1 MVRRTFALKNI
12 VYVLLIILM
21 ILPSNA
27 LALQYRVNGN
37 HVDSSDSNIISIHG
51 EITEPKDEYEILDR
65 ESKKN
70 AIIGALKGKTMSE
83 KYSHGSKLWYG
94 YDYESII
101 VAFRLKSDA
110 TKFDMDEIYSIIDD
124 EAQKKGWQN
133 IPVKFIFAEPKAIV
147 RIESTLAMYGTIP
160 PIKNDEQRYE
170 WFTGLNNVIDA
181 IDKEY
186 ACKGRYPKPSNL
198 SVDSLVICELD
209 VSDNLSGYI
218 MMGFI
223 DNSRVE
229 KQQMDEIYAKIDEEA
244 KKIGIQNVPVKFQ
257 LVPESFFDPP
267 VPDEPEPM
275 DTMTLIKTLPAFEL
289 LGGLIS
295 LLVGW
300 MLIKQ
305 A

>member
-1 MVRRTFALKNI
+1 
-12 VYVLLIILM
+12 M

-51 EITEPKDEYEILDR
+51 EITEPKDEYEIQDR
-65 ESKKN
+65 ESKKK
-70 AIIGALKGKTMSE
+70 AIVESLKGKTLIE
-83 KYSHGSKLWYG
+83 KYSHGSKLWYA
-94 YDYESII
+94 YDHESII

-124 EAQKKGWQN
+124 EAQKEGYQD
-133 IPVKFIFAEPKAIV
+133 IPVKFVFAESKDVI

-160 PIKNDEQRYE
+160 PIENDEQRYE
-170 WFTGLNNVIDA
+170 WFTGLTNVIDE
-181 IDKEY
+181 IDREY
-186 ACKGRYPKPSNL
+186 ACKNLYPKPSNL
-198 SVDSLVICELD
+198 SAGSLVICYLD
-209 VSDNLSGYI
+209 VSDNGSGYI
-218 MMGFI
+218 LMGFI
-223 DNSRVE
+223 ENSTVK
-229 KQQMDEIYAKIDEEA
+229 KQRMDEIYAKIDGEA
-244 KKIGIQNVPVKFQ
+244 KKRGIQNVPVKFQ
-257 LVPESFFDPP
+257 LVPESIFDPITTD
-267 VPDEPEPM
+267 VPEPM
-275 DTMTLIKTLPAFEL
+275 DTMTLIKTLPAFGL

>member
-1 MVRRTFALKNI
+1 MVRITFALKNI

-37 HVDSSDSNIISIHG
+37 HVESSDSNIIAMHG
-51 EITEPKDEYEILDR
+51 EITEPKDEYEIMDR
-65 ESKKN
+65 ESKKK
-70 AIIGALKGKTMSE
+70 AIVESLKGKTLSE

-94 YDYESII
+94 HDYESII
-101 VAFRLKSDA
+101 VVFRSKRDA
-110 TKFDMDEIYSIIDD
+110 TKFEMEEIYSIIDD
-124 EAQKKGWQN
+124 EAQKNGWQN
-133 IPVKFIFAEPKAIV
+133 IPVKFVFAEPKDIL

-170 WFTGLNNVIDA
+170 WYTGLQNVIDV

-186 ACKGRYPKPSNL
+186 DCKDIYPKPSNL
-198 SVDSLVICELD
+198 SAGSLVICEL
-209 VSDNLSGYI
+209 SGGYI
-218 MMGFI
+218 LMGFI
-223 DNSRVE
+223 DNSTVD
-229 KQQMDEIYAKIDEEA
+229 KQRMDEIYTKIDEEA
-244 KKIGIQNVPVKFQ
+244 KKRGIQNVPVKFQ
-257 LVPESFFDPP
+257 LVSESIFDPITT
-267 VPDEPEPM
+267 DEPEPM
-275 DTMTLIKTLPAFEL
+275 DTITLIKTLPAFGL